1 MSNQTDEELLSR
13 LLEEPERLSEREVEV
28 FSSMS
33 EFSGALS
40 EKQRRWIRSVADRL
54 GIQIASS
61 ENTFSELPPEVQRE
75 HRLQVRTRLPWELP
89 GYVKSLKPPG
99 RG

>member
-1 MSNQTDEELLSR
+1 MSDQTDEELLGK

-28 FSSMS
+28 FTSMS

-54 GIQIASS
+54 GIQIAPS
-61 ENTFSELPPEVQRE
+61 ENTFSELAPEVQRE
-75 HRLQVRTRLPWELP
+75 HRLQVRTRLPWERP
-89 GYVKSLKPPG
+89 GYAKPLKPPG
-99 RG
+99 R